1 MPILRR
7 SLKLQDAAIMQV
19 TSKVPLERVLLV
31 PFAIQMVGM
40 VGVLGY
46 FWERNRQQ
54 VLEDLVNRFY

>member
-1 MPILRR
+1 
-7 SLKLQDAAIMQV
+7 MQV